1 MYQHDMQ
8 KFNNNW
14 SLILNE
20 KKYLYSF
27 QIFFFFIKLRIN
39 DKKKDMIFYRKEIIL
54 IRKLELLF
62 FIIIYIFN
70 IHLCLNF

>member
-14 SLILNE
+14 ALILNE

-27 QIFFFFIKLRIN
+27 QIFFFIKLRIN
-39 DKKKDMIFYRKEIIL
+39 DKKKKI
-54 IRKLELLF
+54 
-62 FIIIYIFN
+62 
-70 IHLCLNF
+70 

>member
-27 QIFFFFIKLRIN
+27 QIFFFIKLRIN